1 MSVSLEALAMAGKD
15 YLSIAMTVEE
25 WERLELSPP
34 HLLAEDEEEKD
45 ERNLGEQ
52 VMGKET
58 KKGREGGGQTKPAI
72 TVRIGQI
79 DVYPY
84 QIEPL
89 SSPLDHK
96 EQ

>member
-25 WERLELSPP
+25 WERGELTPP

-52 VMGKET
+52 VLGKET
-58 KKGREGGGQTKPAI
+58 KKGREGGRCMDFT
-72 TVRIGQI
+72 
-79 DVYPY
+79 
-84 QIEPL
+84 PL
-89 SSPLDHK
+89 ISCQRHFEDYNGH
-96 EQ
+96 